1 MYGSV
6 FFQPNNKASNLKS
19 TDDLS
24 GVCQIGHQMIITEYV
39 RDNLTLPLTETE
51 GEGGGDNRSCVEK
64 LFGNNAIQWLYRKS
78 RF

>member
-51 GEGGGDNRSCVEK
+51 GEGG
-64 LFGNNAIQWLYRKS
+64 
-78 RF
+78 